1 MKSWLCHFALQL
13 NKHLNNSFSSIY
25 SYSIYSRCGSAVT
38 FSLTSNRE
46 QQKEQVQNHSM
57 LCMLGLGHARRK
69 TLQKLH
75 CRSWPQNR
83 SSHVKWGQKRVV
95 WVRWRPFGLVVN
107 TQGHL
112 SRSVYSCKVEPLH
125 AGNLLQLKE
134 VLYYSR
140 LYYLSKY
147 LASLTTDNVSS
158 LTFLATTLVTKAAD
172 VLKHQRFIWQLHNL
186 SLSDSNTFW
195 YFTYAFLSLSFLLLK
210 RLNVSNDDCESVI
223 SIFRISHALLIHSF
237 WIHILW
243 DYETIKYLM
252 MVLLFFLSRSCYSQ
266 VELRWQ

>member
-125 AGNLLQLKE
+125 AGNLLQRKE

-172 VLKHQRFIWQLHNL
+172 VLKHQRFIIW
-186 SLSDSNTFW
+186 
-195 YFTYAFLSLSFLLLK
+195 
-210 RLNVSNDDCESVI
+210 VSVTVTL
-223 SIFRISHALLIHSF
+223 FGISHMHF
-237 WIHILW
+237 
-243 DYETIKYLM
+243 Y
-252 MVLLFFLSRSCYSQ
+252 LSRSCYSN
-266 VELRWQ
+266 VWMSVTMIVNRWFPFLEFHMRC